1 MTHFATPLL
10 ALLVSLL
17 SLAHALPPL
26 AFEVGGDASPPD
38 GWVFDLDSAVLEH
51 EVGEARL
58 QLRHGR
64 LLGVVGV
71 VEGGPEGAA
80 ALSSLVVAAS
90 GGGEDLAR
98 ALEHHLSQEEVPAFT
113 RIGNALLTLREE
125 GGRVAF
131 DFALI
136 ELAPGD
142 FRGSRHV
149 LNPDGSVPV
158 RVYSDFAAAEAGA
171 YALSVLPAVVTKID
185 EVDARLEYHHAPA
198 ALSGAGVLAAE
209 ASECVAAA
217 HPEGGF
223 WAFHDL
229 LARERA
235 TWVSLVSPQ
244 AYFVEAAGRLGLDA
258 PGLAACIEERLA
270 LREVSVAAESAAN
283 LGLTARPT
291 VFVGGFLMTD
301 PADTEELERL
311 VLLARPAG
319 EASVVVPLMLESE
332 PTGAED
338 PESTEEEGVE

>member
-1 MTHFATPLL
+1 MFFLP
-10 ALLVSLL
+10 
-17 SLAHALPPL
+17 SLAHGMPPL
-26 AFEVGGDASPPD
+26 AHEVGGETVPAGGWFVDASS
-38 GWVFDLDSAVLEH
+38 GSLEH
-51 EVGEARL
+51 EFGEARML
-58 QLRHGR
+58 IRNGR
-64 LLGVVGV
+64 LLGVTGV
-71 VEGGPEGAA
+71 VGRESDGVA
-80 ALSSLVVAAS
+80 ALAALVATVRS
-90 GGGEDLAR
+90 GGGELEGALA
-98 ALEHHLSQEEVPAFT
+98 HHLGGEALPAFT
-113 RIGNALLTLREE
+113 RVENALLTLREVE
-125 GGRVAF
+125 GRVEF
-131 DFALI
+131 DFVLI
-136 ELAPGD
+136 EFTDDD
-142 FRGSRHV
+142 FRGSRHA
-149 LNPDGSVPV
+149 LNAEGSVPV
-158 RVYSDFAAAEAGA
+158 RIYSDIASAESAAFILNTLPGFE
-171 YALSVLPAVVTKID
+171 ALSEELGVRV
-185 EVDARLEYHHAPA
+185 EYHHAPA
-198 ALSGAGVLAAE
+198 GLTGVLAAE

-311 VLLARPAG
+311 VLLARPAD